1 MSRALFSLFSE
12 SSELMELLVAG
23 LVLRKES
30 FFHQH
35 PRTSGVSPRSHP
47 APASGICQN
56 SHRQNRVF
64 GKLFFF
70 LHLKHSP
77 FINRAL
83 NWKSGLSQWSSLWAP
98 FADCEEWWEALSAL
112 YLNQK
117 ESEKIHRAGTLEVPM
132 LLLFYPE
139 WAWSTLLIST
149 YPMCRQLQLIVSL
162 SQPRHWLT
170 FQRIEYMNY
179 ILYTSVLTLHLI
191 QWFII
196 FIEVYDHNLLC

>member
-47 APASGICQN
+47 APASWICQN

-98 FADCEEWWEALSAL
+98 FADCEEWWEALSSL

-117 ESEKIHRAGTLEVPM
+117 ESEKRFIGLALWKCLCFFYFIQSEPGVPC
-132 LLLFYPE
+132 
-139 WAWSTLLIST
+139 WSPHI
-149 YPMCRQLQLIVSL
+149 PCVG
-162 SQPRHWLT
+162 
-170 FQRIEYMNY
+170 NC
-179 ILYTSVLTLHLI
+179 
-191 QWFII
+191 
-196 FIEVYDHNLLC
+196 N